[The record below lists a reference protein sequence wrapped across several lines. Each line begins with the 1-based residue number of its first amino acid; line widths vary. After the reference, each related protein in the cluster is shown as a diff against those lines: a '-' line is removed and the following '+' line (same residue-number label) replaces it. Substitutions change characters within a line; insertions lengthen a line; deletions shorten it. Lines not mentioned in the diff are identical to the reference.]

1 MVQTQFLQ
9 GFRLSGGVRGR
20 IIRGEEIVQLNILEG
35 LVTQETFDNVFHLGE
50 GIGSTT
56 ATDSVLEA
64 SLSDIAVPANQK

>member
-35 LVTQETFDNVFHLGE
+35 LVTQETFDSVFHLGE

-56 ATDSVLEA
+56 TTDSVLEA
-64 SLSDIAVPANQK
+64 SLSNIAVPANQK